1 MPWCLRR
8 RLARLSGAALLVGLM
23 AIGPAPAASAQAVP
37 DAAAQPAA
45 PAPAPAPTDPLGR
58 DTPRGTVLGFLNAGK
73 DAKSEIAVQYL
84 RTDLKG
90 ADAAALSHQ
99 LFTVLDARLPAKLA
113 KLSDAPEGSRANPLK
128 INEEVVGTVERAG
141 GSLDII
147 VERVEQ
153 PTGPAVW
160 LFSAWTLKSIPDVY
174 DEVSGGWGNTGV
186 GQLLNST
193 RLRRARHFEWLAVV
207 LCLPLFYF
215 VTALLNKLLTPLVRR
230 LWQRFFPQSD
240 FVRKVLPA
248 PIRLV
253 VVALSLRWFLAS
265 VSLSLF
271 VRQAGA
277 TAANLILLT
286 GLAWLLIQLNGEVER
301 NVRRRLPSLNA
312 GAGIALL
319 RLVRRFADIV
329 VVFLALLLTLRL
341 FAIDP
346 TPALAGLGVGGI
358 AIALAAQ
365 KTLENVIAGA
375 SLIVDQAVRVGDTLK
390 MGDVVGT
397 VDHIGLR
404 STRIRTLDRTV
415 VSVPNS
421 QIANVTLETLS
432 AATSSGS
439 IRSSACATRPNR
451 SSCATSSTASR
462 SWPPGIPRSRRSRC
476 GSGSS
481 AWARFRSTWRW
492 SRTCSRATGITS
504 SRSRSSCCSASPI
517 SSAGPARRWPSRP
530 RPCTSRTPAPAS
542 RRSPSPVRCRRAD
555 APVRARLAEW
565 RHPEHARSQ
574 AHAGCPVL
582 RPADVTAA
590 ALAGTSPRRRPR
602 RSTRPRCRSR
612 ARRRPRRR
620 CASRSCRYT
629 ADRDREAVEKGLKF
643 GGYPGFL
650 TALRTGAAR
659 SAPSPPTTRR
669 GRSGGRVRSRR
680 RATAGSCWS
689 PTSRCTSSA
698 AAPPTPS
705 RGPATRS
712 A

>member
-365 KTLENVIAGA
+365 KTLENVIAGV

-415 VSVPNS
+415 VSIPNS

-432 AATSSGS
+432 VRDKFWFHPVIGLRYETKPQQLRDIIDGIAQLAAGHPAIEKKSVRVRFLRLGAYSLDVEVV
-439 IRSSACATRPNR
+439 AYVL
-451 SSCATSSTASR
+451 
-462 SWPPGIPRSRRSRC
+462 
-476 GSGSS
+476 
-481 AWARFRSTWRW
+481 ARDWDHFLEVQEQLLFGVTDLV
-492 SRTCSRATGITS
+492 SRAGAEMAFPSQTMYVANTSTGEPPVAVA
-504 SRSRSSCCSASPI
+504 RAV
-517 SSAGPARRWPSRP
+517 PAR
-530 RPCTSRTPAPAS
+530 
-542 RRSPSPVRCRRAD
+542 
-555 APVRARLAEW
+555 
-565 RHPEHARSQ
+565 
-574 AHAGCPVL
+574 
-582 RPADVTAA
+582 
-590 ALAGTSPRRRPR
+590 
-602 RSTRPRCRSR
+602 
-612 ARRRPRRR
+612 
-620 CASRSCRYT
+620 
-629 ADRDREAVEKGLKF
+629 
-643 GGYPGFL
+643 
-650 TALRTGAAR
+650 
-659 SAPSPPTTRR
+659 
-669 GRSGGRVRSRR
+669 
-680 RATAGSCWS
+680 
-689 PTSRCTSSA
+689 
-698 AAPPTPS
+698 
-705 RGPATRS
+705 
-712 A
+712 